1 MSRIKQGHYQ
11 QKIIICNLISDEK
24 YAVFDKTPNEVENSE
39 TSLTSKSSNRLGVET
54 EKKERINSV
63 TKINQS

>member
-11 QKIIICNLISDEK
+11 QKIIIYNLISDEK